1 MFTGKE
7 FSNQSDQIYW
17 AWSYKNLGMLD
28 RENVISRTC
37 FNAGFYLGAQYAMHT
52 SAELS
57 PHVARFLEF
66 TMWLTEREVPT
77 ATRVDGYQEALPFAE
92 T

>member
-7 FSNQSDQIYW
+7 FSNQSDKIYW
-17 AWSYKNLGMLD
+17 AWSYKHLAMLD
-28 RENVISRTC
+28 REASVSREC
-37 FNAGFYLGAQYAMHT
+37 FNSGFYLGAQYAMHI

-77 ATRVDGYQEALPFAE
+77 ATLADGYQEALPFTE